1 MSDNPWDESRLR
13 HKRHEVAGIRKCF
26 GAPILKID
34 IQLRDVVVFFFIR
47 WWEEKLLSNRDLLGH
62 SALE

>member
-1 MSDNPWDESRLR
+1 MNRGR
-13 HKRHEVAGIRKCF
+13 GTKRHEVAGIRKCF

-34 IQLRDVVVFFFIR
+34 IQFRNVVLFFFIR
-47 WWEEKLLSNRDLLGH
+47 WREEKLFSNRYLLGQ